1 MKRHINFGSI
11 GQFRETIKDIQHSS
25 QYVGLDEN
33 QAPIYNRAA
42 TMPVVYAVATEKVH
56 GCVSEDTLVLLSNG
70 IHKKISKIIIGDEV
84 VTFNETLFINEN
96 KKVKNVFNQPLN
108 KEWLELIFDNTT
120 LICTKD
126 HKIYT
131 KNRGYVEAQFLDI
144 NDEFV
149 YK

>member
-1 MKRHINFGSI
+1 
-11 GQFRETIKDIQHSS
+11 
-25 QYVGLDEN
+25 
-33 QAPIYNRAA
+33 
-42 TMPVVYAVATEKVH
+42 MPVVYAVATEKVH